1 MGSKLLNFML
11 KNNFKYLFLLLF
23 VVIGCAK
30 RGTIDG
36 GLKDTIAPVLK
47 MSFPKNGSVNFSGK
61 EIKLTFDEY
70 VVLKN
75 TNKQLI
81 ISPPMKRFPEI
92 LPSNASKF
100 ITIKIKDTLLPNTT
114 YSFNFGQSI
123 QDNNEG
129 NAYKQFKYVFSTGSY
144 IDSLKLGGT
153 VADAHE
159 KTVDNFVSVFLFEAD
174 EKFNDS
180 LVYKGNPRYVTN
192 TLDSLKLFGLE
203 NIKAGKYHLVA
214 IKDKNSN
221 NKFDPKE
228 DKIGFRKE
236 LISIPNDSVF
246 HLDLFKETQKF
257 KTSKPVQASGNRLFL
272 PYEGNP
278 KNMKVTL
285 KNGETVLPTIITNF
299 PKKDSVQV
307 WFKPLKVDSLQIA
320 VEKDNYSEKY
330 KFKLKDQKK
339 DTLSFSANQNGELA
353 FRDDFS
359 VHSTIPI
366 VKIDNSKIQL
376 INKDST
382 AVVFTTEYDK
392 FEQNLKIIFKKE
404 PLEKYSFKLFPGAM
418 TDYLDKQN
426 DTLSYKIDTKNTSD
440 YGNLRVALQNV
451 KQFPVILELT
461 DEKGEVKYSEVSDKN
476 TMVEFNL
483 IEPAK
488 YTLRLVYDEN
498 NNKEWDTGNYLEKRQ
513 SETVIYFPKELD
525 VRANWDVE
533 QPFDVAIQK

>member
-1 MGSKLLNFML
+1 MGSKLLDFML

-70 VVLKN
+70 VLLKN

-159 KTVDNFVSVFLFEAD
+159 KTVDNFVSVFLLEAD
-174 EKFNDS
+174 EKYNDS

-228 DKIGFRKE
+228 DKIGFRKQ
-236 LISIPNDSVF
+236 IITIPNDSVF

-257 KTSKPVQASGNRLFL
+257 KTSKPVLASGNRLFL
-272 PYEGNP
+272 PYEGNA

-307 WFKPLKVDSLQIA
+307 WFKPLKVDSLRIA
-320 VEKDNYSEKY
+320 VEKDKYSEKY

-339 DTLSFSANQNGELA
+339 DTLSFMANQNGELA
-353 FRDDFS
+353 FRDNFS

-382 AVVFTTEYDK
+382 AVVFITEYDE

-418 TDYLDKQN
+418 TDYLDQQN
-426 DTLSYKIDTKNTSD
+426 DTLSYKIGTKNTSD
-440 YGNLRVALQNV
+440 YGNLRVVLQNV

-461 DEKGEVKYSEVSDKN
+461 DEKGEVKYSEFSDKN
-476 TMVEFNL
+476 TTVDFNL

-488 YTLRLVYDEN
+488 YTLRLVYDDN
-498 NNKEWDTGNYLEKRQ
+498 NNKEWDTGNFLEKRQ

-533 QPFDVAIQK
+533 QPFDVGIQK